1 MVYTDTVC
9 WFGLQARWYDLS
21 IRPKRDARKTASH
34 DHVGP
39 TLHILFQEVMELQ
52 KDAMHGEEVGLSP
65 CASGSA
71 RFCHMFVPTIL
82 EMGGLQ
88 ILCIPG
94 ADRQWKYRGAVP
106 ARGKPC
112 QRWQSAWG
120 EPSVWASFLHP
131 SLKSKAFHVF
141 FIFIKSKNLMN
152 FDQGTDAWLCA
163 RQRDNNF
170 ISTYAADN
178 PTRLYEPYLGSKYES
193 IIDTYIKQL

>member
-1 MVYTDTVC
+1 MC
-9 WFGLQARWYDLS
+9 LG
-21 IRPKRDARKTASH
+21 
-34 DHVGP
+34 VG
-39 TLHILFQEVMELQ
+39 QV
-52 KDAMHGEEVGLSP
+52 
-65 CASGSA
+65 
-71 RFCHMFVPTIL
+71 CHMFVPTIL

-88 ILCIPG
+88 ILLFQELIDNG
-94 ADRQWKYRGAVP
+94 NI
-106 ARGKPC
+106 
-112 QRWQSAWG
+112 
-120 EPSVWASFLHP
+120 EELFLHEGSHVSVD
-131 SLKSKAFHVF
+131 SLLEVKHHFGPLFCILQKI